1 MKVPARYYR
10 VNRTNICIC
19 IIIYKYLSFLPL
31 LNACYI
37 MCLIS
42 VAPFVEVI
50 PQTVTVIE
58 GGNITLVCDISGV
71 PAPSILWTQIGSSK
85 VVSHDSS
92 LTIVNVS
99 RPGTPDNMIQYQC
112 TASNGVETP
121 AMATVNV
128 TVHCKYM

>member
-1 MKVPARYYR
+1 MKIAARYYR
-10 VNRTNICIC
+10 VNRQALF
-19 IIIYKYLSFLPL
+19 IYNYLSFLPL
-31 LNACYI
+31 LNACYV
-37 MCLIS
+37 MCFIS
-42 VAPFVEVI
+42 VAPFAEVI

-85 VVSHDSS
+85 VVSHNSS
-92 LTIVNVS
+92 LMIVNVS

-128 TVHCKYM
+128 TVHCK